1 MRHQLNKI
9 AIHTSRRHETNK
21 LIINRQ
27 KLKTGIQK
35 LNLELNK
42 EDLEIENLNFI
53 GPIILDCELNK
64 NQDTVI
70 LSGIISYRL
79 NLCCVNCLKNF
90 ERDFKEKIYQE
101 YIKISRPIKFNAQLE
116 EEDFIREYHST
127 DYFDIKPLI
136 RDTIILSVPIAF
148 WCRTDC
154 KGVL

>member
-9 AIHTSRRHETNK
+9 TIHKSSRHETNK
-21 LIINRQ
+21 LLINRQ
-27 KLKTGIQK
+27 KLKAGIQK
-35 LNLELNK
+35 LYLELNDQ
-42 EDLEIENLNFI
+42 DLEIENLNFI

-70 LSGIISYRL
+70 ASGTILYKL
-79 NLCCVNCLKNF
+79 TLCCVNCLNCF
-90 ERDFKEKIYQE
+90 ERDFKERFYQE

-116 EEDFIREYHST
+116 EEDFIREYYNS
-127 DYFDIKPLI
+127 DFFDMKPLI

-148 WCRTDC
+148 WCRSDC